1 MKKWRLSALCIFS
14 ALISLVVLSGGLR
27 LRAQAGA
34 KNLKRSPESQIRAV
48 LDAQVVAWNRG
59 DIRGFMAGYWKS
71 DKTTFLSSSG
81 VSRGWQALL
90 DRYKR
95 GYPDKKTMGTLA
107 FSELEINML
116 GSNSAFIIGRWALD
130 REKDSKPDH
139 PGGVFTL
146 IAQKFPEGWRIVSD
160 HTSSVET
167 RVSKLKSPTSNLEL
181 PTSEF

>member
-1 MKKWRLSALCIFS
+1 MKMRFCFILICGFVLLSIGALLAVPVNGQKKPS
-14 ALISLVVLSGGLR
+14 
-27 LRAQAGA
+27 RA
-34 KNLKRSPESQIRAV
+34 ESEIRAV
-48 LDAQVVAWNRG
+48 LDAQVAAWNHG
-59 DIRGFMAGYWKS
+59 DIEGFMAGYWKS

-116 GSNSAFIIGRWALD
+116 GGNAAFILGHWQLD
-130 REKDSKPDH
+130 REKDGKPDR

-146 IAQKFPEGWRIVSD
+146 VARKFPEGWRIVSD
-160 HTSSVET
+160 HTSFVET
-167 RVSKLKSPTSNLEL
+167 RK
-181 PTSEF
+181 